1 MVHCMVP
8 CMVHCVVH
16 AWCMLSSKPRVESAL
31 LSVSENASKPPAYAW
46 TRSFVLC
53 CAVLCV
59 RLRVCGMSRR
69 AVSACMYTYR
79 VQRKLGRDEEH
90 GRQLSLVDH
99 PQALDLLPECLY
111 DGDGTVTET

>member
-1 MVHCMVP
+1 
-8 CMVHCVVH
+8 
-16 AWCMLSSKPRVESAL
+16 
-31 LSVSENASKPPAYAW
+31 
-46 TRSFVLC
+46 
-53 CAVLCV
+53 
-59 RLRVCGMSRR
+59 
-69 AVSACMYTYR
+69 MYTYR